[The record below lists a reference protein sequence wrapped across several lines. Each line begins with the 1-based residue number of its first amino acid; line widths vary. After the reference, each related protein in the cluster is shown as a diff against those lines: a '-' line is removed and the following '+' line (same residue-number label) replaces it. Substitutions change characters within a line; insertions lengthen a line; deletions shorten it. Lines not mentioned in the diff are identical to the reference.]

1 MRKTKIICTLG
12 PATEDISVMK
22 QLMLE
27 GMNVARFN
35 FSHGDYNSHLN
46 NLKKIEK
53 LRKELDLPIATL
65 LDTKGPEIRIGDFKD
80 NKISLEKGQLF
91 TLTTREVEGDVH
103 QVSITYKNL
112 INDVKIGNHILIDDG
127 LIDMEI
133 QNITETD
140 IVCTVLNGGVISNH
154 KGVNVPGVDL
164 TMPFISEKDYNDI
177 VFGIENGYDF
187 VAASFT
193 RTAEDILAIRK
204 IFQEKKCKTMNIIA
218 KIENMQGVNNIEEII
233 RVADGIMIA
242 RGDMGVEIPLE
253 DVPVIQKEI
262 IKKAREAGKQVI
274 TATQMLDSMI
284 KNPRPTRAEATDVA
298 NAIYDGTSAIM
309 LSGETAA
316 GLYPVEALKTMVK
329 IAIRTENDIDYKNR
343 FESGRYMVKG
353 NITNAISHATCT
365 TALDLN
371 AAAIITVTK
380 LGGTARMVSKYR
392 PLCPIIGGSPNEY
405 VCRQLNLSWGVI
417 PVKLENQERTDD
429 LFEHAVDVAMKKG
442 LLKQGDLTVITAGL
456 PLGVQGTTN
465 MIKVHIAGHILI
477 KGTGVNKLS
486 SKANICVC
494 RSGME
499 LKTYFKPGDIVVVRE
514 TDNSMMEQLKE
525 AGGIITEE
533 GGINSHASIVG
544 LTLDIPVIIGAEQ
557 ATDIL
562 KNGSYV
568 EMDSEKGIVCSTS

>member
-1 MRKTKIICTLG
+1 
-12 PATEDISVMK
+12 
-22 QLMLE
+22 
-27 GMNVARFN
+27 
-35 FSHGDYNSHLN
+35 
-46 NLKKIEK
+46 
-53 LRKELDLPIATL
+53 
-65 LDTKGPEIRIGDFKD
+65 
-80 NKISLEKGQLF
+80 
-91 TLTTREVEGDVH
+91 
-103 QVSITYKNL
+103 
-112 INDVKIGNHILIDDG
+112 
-127 LIDMEI
+127 
-133 QNITETD
+133 
-140 IVCTVLNGGVISNH
+140 
-154 KGVNVPGVDL
+154 
-164 TMPFISEKDYNDI
+164 
-177 VFGIENGYDF
+177 
-187 VAASFT
+187 
-193 RTAEDILAIRK
+193 
-204 IFQEKKCKTMNIIA
+204 
-218 KIENMQGVNNIEEII
+218 
-233 RVADGIMIA
+233 
-242 RGDMGVEIPLE
+242 
-253 DVPVIQKEI
+253 
-262 IKKAREAGKQVI
+262 
-274 TATQMLDSMI
+274 
-284 KNPRPTRAEATDVA
+284 
-298 NAIYDGTSAIM
+298 
-309 LSGETAA
+309 
-316 GLYPVEALKTMVK
+316 MVK